1 MWVGRRKK
9 RKGGSGGNERERE
22 REKRMKNARERSM
35 SHYQEGGGEWD
46 PPRGFSE
53 GRQKIRR

>member
-9 RKGGSGGNERERE
+9 KERGERWERERE
-22 REKRMKNARERSM
+22 RRMKNARERST